1 MKGDILNLYKTRG
14 ETPLQRIERFRIE
27 NPEYED
33 VKLSYAGRLDP
44 MAEGVLLVLAGQEN
58 KKKEDYLK
66 YSKEYIFDALFGV
79 HTDTYDI
86 LGKVIEE
93 EAKPYDWH
101 EVKDKL
107 IIHLAEFKGKIMQ
120 HYPPYSSKP
129 VKGIPLFEWA
139 RKNKLTDI
147 DIPQKEIEI
156 FEIIPVALYTVDRNE
171 LSQSIFE
178 TITQVQGDF
187 RQKAV
192 IKSWIK
198 FFEDTKQKEFHL
210 LRIKII
216 CSSGTYVRGIVNSL
230 GKKVGIGA
238 LAFRIIRTKVGT
250 HKMEDS
256 IV

>member
-1 MKGDILNLYKTRG
+1 MDGEILNLYKSRG
-14 ETPLQRIERFRIE
+14 ETPLQRIDRFRME

-33 VKLSYAGRLDP
+33 VTLSYAGRLDP
-44 MAEGVLLVLAGQEN
+44 MAEGVLIVLAGNEN
-58 KKKEDYLK
+58 KNRENYLK
-66 YSKEYIFDALFGV
+66 YSKEYVFDALFGV

-86 LGKVIEE
+86 LGKVIDEE
-93 EAKPYDWH
+93 RAPYDWQ
-101 EVKDKL
+101 EMKDQVIL
-107 IIHLAEFKGKIMQ
+107 HLAEFKGRIMQ

-139 RKNKLTDI
+139 RKNKLTEI
-147 DIPQKEIEI
+147 DIPKKEIEI
-156 FEIIPVALYTVDRNE
+156 FEIIPVALYTVSRDE

-178 TITQVQGDF
+178 TITEVKGDF
-187 RQKAV
+187 RQKAI

-198 FFEDTKQKEFHL
+198 FFEETDREEFHL

-216 CSSGTYVRGIVNSL
+216 CSSGTYVRGVVNAL

-250 HKMEDS
+250 YKMEDS
-256 IV
+256 LA